1 METKGKQYGRVTF
14 NDVSDTI
21 SLLKK
26 LSQQHGISLDQTIAI
41 TTLLE
46 QARSNDIAI
55 ATTIDQ

>member
-1 METKGKQYGRVTF
+1 METKERQYGRVTV

-21 SLLKK
+21 FLLKR
-26 LSQQHGISLDQTIAI
+26 LSNQHEISLDQTIAI
-41 TTLLE
+41 AALLE